1 MNRFQKKG
9 IALGLALS
17 LLASVPVLAYADGVD
32 MTPEQIVAEY
42 NRLKALEAGDSLDA
56 FVHSLSEEQRKALLA
71 DVIKDAL
78 EEKGQTQQESTPEES
93 SISWTLDEKGLLT
106 VTGKGEM
113 VDFSKPESAPWHDKR
128 NEILSVAVEQGI
140 TRIGAYAFADCP
152 NLTEYSLPGSVA
164 EIGDYAFRG
173 CSGLKKL
180 TLPAAL
186 QTIGT
191 GAFAGCTL
199 IQSVTVP
206 EGVKTVGGEAFRD
219 CTALKSIT
227 LPGTLEA
234 LGDFAFA
241 GCTALSGGHL
251 PQGLKELGSGVFAGC
266 TALKSMTIP
275 SGVTVLNNGIFKDC
289 TALSNVTLHKDVQTI
304 GEEAFSGCVSLQ
316 KMIMPENLTSIEDRA
331 FAGCIALSRITIPEK
346 VTKLGAEA
354 FDGCEKLESIKMNDS
369 LTEVGENCFRG
380 CSMLNLPMDDF
391 PASQAETEPA
401 ELGKEPQEEPETV
414 LNQEETEAQE
424 PENTEP
430 EETPEPG
437 ITVEN
442 ITASAGNTVTL
453 AVSLRDNP
461 GIVSMS
467 LNVKF
472 DENVMKLVKIEDT
485 GLLSGGEHKAA
496 LSSPFRL
503 NWANDT
509 LTTDIRENGRI
520 AELTFEISE
529 DAQKGAYPIS
539 LEFDP
544 ANGDIYNSALEAV
557 AFLVEDGGI
566 TVVNAVL
573 GDVNGDGVING
584 QDRAALSRYL
594 TVGREALQDIDLSA
608 ADVNGDGKVNNV
620 DRAILS
626 RYLAG
631 WAGYETLP
639 GSAE

>member
-17 LLASVPVLAYADGVD
+17 LLASVPVLANADGVD

-78 EEKGQTQQESTPEES
+78 EENGKTQQESAREEN

-128 NEILSVAVEQGI
+128 SEILSVAVEQGI

-206 EGVKTVGGEAFRD
+206 EGVKTIGAEAFRD

-251 PQGLKELGSGVFAGC
+251 PQELKELGSGVFAGC

-289 TALSNVTLHKDVQTI
+289 TALSNVTLHKDVRTI

-331 FAGCIALSRITIPEK
+331 FSGCVSLSRITIPEK

-354 FDGCEKLESIKMNDS
+354 FDGCEKLESIKMNDR

-391 PASQAETEPA
+391 PASQVETEPA
-401 ELGKEPQEEPETV
+401 ELGKEPLEEPETV
-414 LNQEETEAQE
+414 LNQEETEVQE